1 MEKILEITVGDG
13 RVRSGYLPL
22 DTIGLVEALLAAL
35 VEEGADP
42 ELLRTSNPHLAIM
55 GANSTRTALWADHPR
70 QFRKPLTS
78 FRRNAKSCRLGP
90 KGREFVDRATA
101 ASSAWGYVDL
111 NDVKSRARG
120 KAKILRFD
128 AAYRERF
135 AKRTKVETLTGVD
148 EIYARVIRA
157 GGERPTAKLELLNGE
172 SNTFPVEN
180 RELAKRLGKHLYELV
195 KLKANVTW
203 NRESL
208 EVTSLTVTEILEAWR
223 DVHLADLIE
232 SSGGVLP
239 VTTDFET
246 VEQLVAER
254 HSAD

>member
-22 DTIGLVEALLAAL
+22 DAIGLVEALLAAL

-42 ELLRTSNPHLAIM
+42 ELLRTANPHLAII
-55 GANSTRTALWADHPR
+55 GASSTKAALWTEHPK
-70 QFRKPLTS
+70 QFRKPVTS
-78 FRRNAKSCRLGP
+78 FTRKAKSCRLGP
-90 KGREFVDRATA
+90 KGHEFVDRATA
-101 ASSAWGYVDL
+101 AGTAWGYVDL
-111 NDVKSRARG
+111 NNVRSRAKG

-128 AAYRERF
+128 AAYR
-135 AKRTKVETLTGVD
+135 AKFFKRAVIETLSGMD

-157 GGERPTAKLELLNGE
+157 GGDRPTAKLELLNGE
-172 SNTFPVEN
+172 SDTYPVEN
-180 RELAKRLGKHLYELV
+180 RDLAKRLGKHLYELV

-208 EVTSLTVTEILEAWR
+208 EVTSLTVTDILETWK

-232 SSGGVLP
+232 NSGGVLP

-246 VEQLVAER
+246 VEQLVADRRTEG
-254 HSAD
+254 